1 MDGNGSKLQIYD
13 EIAIR
18 TKAAYA
24 AFSEVHEAKNPRPVP
39 PAAQRDYVSIF
50 IIGGMILSTVAGVI
64 VSGSRTIPEF
74 GGGFIGSM
82 AFMMIEGGIVS
93 YAFFRA
99 RRNKSESRVEDTRK
113 RAAYGLV
120 LGFIVA
126 IGANVDN
133 EFRSHGI
140 NVPDGVSTIINLLVA
155 LSAPTLAFISS
166 DVIAIELMAGDSR
179 KRQTDKEYQM
189 ACAAWQE
196 GLNKAWASQQNRWGL
211 RIDIDSDFVVE
222 KPALPYETVNINQ
235 KSQRNKP
242 SVRLQKALD
251 YLNEH
256 PEDLEKPSRELEVK
270 IEGVSYGT
278 IFKAQQ
284 MIRTGETSS
293 NGHAKGGE

>member
-50 IIGGMILSTVAGVI
+50 IIGGMVLSTVAGVI

-179 KRQTDKEYQM
+179 KRQADKEHQM

-222 KPALPYETVNINQ
+222 KPALSNGIPMENVGSLPS
-235 KSQRNKP
+235 KSTLGFRRKP
-242 SVRLQKALD
+242 DATKKVREYLD
-251 YLNEH
+251 AN
-256 PEDLEKPSRELEVK
+256 PDAISGNPLEIAAFLEVGK
-270 IEGVSYGT
+270 STVYTVLAEYKS
-278 IFKAQQ
+278 
-284 MIRTGETSS
+284 
-293 NGHAKGGE
+293 KGK